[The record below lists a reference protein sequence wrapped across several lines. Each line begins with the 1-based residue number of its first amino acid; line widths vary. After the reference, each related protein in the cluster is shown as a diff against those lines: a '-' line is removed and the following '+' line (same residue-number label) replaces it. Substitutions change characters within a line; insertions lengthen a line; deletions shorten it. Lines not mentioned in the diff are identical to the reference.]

1 MPLFKGA
8 ILLFPLY
15 CEYKDRRSMKRTF
28 TLIAFILFSF
38 IIYAQSPVTLS
49 SADILLRLKKLKV
62 TGKVLYIAAHP
73 DDENTRLLAY
83 LANDKLYSTGY
94 LSLTRGD
101 GGQNLIGDE
110 QGIELG
116 LIRTQELLA
125 ARRIDGAEQFFSRA
139 YDFGFSKHTEEALEK
154 WNKQLILSDVV
165 WVIRNFQPDV
175 IITRFPPDSRAGH
188 GHHSASAV
196 LAREAFFAAADST
209 QFPEQLKN
217 GITTWKTK
225 RIFWNTFN
233 FGGQNTQSENQ
244 LKINVGGYNTL
255 LGKGYGEIA
264 AESRS
269 QHKSQGFGVPSQR
282 GEAWEYFSFTTGDT
296 ATTDLMDNIVTTWA
310 KNGKTT
316 SSVYIKA
323 AGLLDSLIINFSYE
337 HPEKSVHGLVQ
348 LYQMIM
354 GSGEDILSPLQ
365 KGKKLQEI
373 SALIEACSGLYFEAT
388 TNTPYAVAGDSLRI
402 TLNVINRSNIKIS
415 GNTIRPFNYSLPDP
429 LPENKLIS
437 YTKNIFVPVN
447 ASYTQPYWL
456 IKGLND
462 AHFVVDNQE
471 LIGKPENDPSYSIT
485 LSAEINNQFFIFSK
499 PVQYKYTDPVNGE
512 IYQPVY
518 IVPALSVT
526 EAPGF
531 VFTRLNNNPASPIK
545 LSVTSLTEIQ
555 KANAKYYQY
564 EYSGEKRIQNLVYT
578 DSSLSLQKNNTSN
591 YTLNTADI
599 LKKTREKEL
608 RFFTEL
614 KAPYKDIYQ
623 SYTLRKIEYPHI
635 PSITYFYLNKV
646 KVIDEEI
653 LTAGKKV
660 GYIAGAGDKIP
671 EALQDMGY
679 DVSFLGEKEIAT
691 ADLKQYDAIIAG
703 VRAYNVHDWLN
714 NVYDRLMKYV
724 EDGGNL
730 VVQYN
735 TSNYIGPVK
744 AQMGPY
750 PFNISRGR
758 VTDEKA
764 AVNFIDPG
772 NTLLNWPNKITQ
784 KDFNGWVQERGIYFA
799 DTPSKEYKTIFSMS
813 DPGEEEQTGSLI
825 TADYGRGRFIYT
837 GLVFFRQLPAG
848 VGGAYRLF
856 ANIIAN
862 PNLKKANGTK
872 KR

>member
-1 MPLFKGA
+1 MKKSFT
-8 ILLFPLY
+8 LLF
-15 CEYKDRRSMKRTF
+15 S
-28 TLIAFILFSF
+28 IFSF
-38 IIYAQSPVTLS
+38 TIYAQNPATLN

-62 TGKVLYIAAHP
+62 TGNVLYIAAHP

-83 LANDKLYSTGY
+83 LANEKLYRTGY

-196 LAREAFFAAADST
+196 LAQEAFTAAGDPAK
-209 QFPEQLKN
+209 FPEQLKN
-217 GITTWKTK
+217 GVTAWKTK

-244 LKINVGGYNTL
+244 LKINVGGFNTL
-255 LGKGYGEIA
+255 LGKSYGEIA

-269 QHKSQGFGVPSQR
+269 QHKSQGFGVPAQR
-282 GEAWEYFSFTTGDT
+282 GEAWEYFSFTAGDT
-296 ATTDLMDNIVTTWA
+296 ATANLMDNIVTTWA
-310 KNGKTT
+310 KNGKIT
-316 SSVYIKA
+316 SAVYIKA
-323 AGLLDSLIINFSYE
+323 SGLLDSLISNFSYE

-348 LYQMIM
+348 LYQLIM
-354 GSGEDILSPLQ
+354 GSGEEILSPLQ
-365 KGKKLQEI
+365 KRKKLQEI
-373 SALIEACSGLYFEAT
+373 SSLIEACTGLYFEAV

-402 TLNVINRSNIKIS
+402 TLNVINRSNIKVS
-415 GNTIRPFNYSLPDP
+415 GNSIRPFNYNLPGP
-429 LPENKLIS
+429 LPENQLIS

-447 ASYTQPYWL
+447 ADYSQPYWL
-456 IKGLND
+456 EKGLND
-462 AHFVVDNQE
+462 AHFVVDDQK
-471 LIGKPENDPSYSIT
+471 LIGRPENEPAYSIA
-485 LSAEINNQFFIFSK
+485 LSVEIDNQFFVFSK

-512 IYQPVY
+512 LYQPVY
-518 IVPALSVT
+518 VVPALSLM
-526 EAPGF
+526 EAPRF
-531 VFTRLNNNPASPIK
+531 VFTKLNNNPVSPIR
-545 LSVTSLTEIQ
+545 LSVTSFTNIQ
-555 KANAKYYQY
+555 KADARYYQY
-564 EYSGEKRIQNLVYT
+564 EYSGEKRVQHQVYM
-578 DSSLSLQKNNTSN
+578 DSSLSIQKNNTNN

-599 LKKTREKEL
+599 LKKTKEREL
-608 RFFTEL
+608 LFYTDL
-614 KAPYKDIYQ
+614 KAPYKYPYQ

-653 LTAGKKV
+653 ITAGKKI
-660 GYIAGAGDKIP
+660 GYITGAGDKIP

-679 DVSFLGEKEIAT
+679 EVSFLGEKEIVT

-714 NVYDRLMKYV
+714 NVYDKLMKYV

-750 PFNISRGR
+750 PFAISRGR

-764 AVNFIDPG
+764 TVHFIDPG

-784 KDFNGWVQERGIYFA
+784 KDFAGWIQERGIYFA
-799 DTPSKEYKTIFSMS
+799 DDLSKEYKTIFSMK
-813 DPGEEEQTGSLI
+813 DPGEEEQAGSLI
-825 TADYGRGRFIYT
+825 AADYGKGRFIYT
-837 GLVFFRQLPAG
+837 GLVFFRQLPSG

-862 PNLKKANGTK
+862 PNLKNANGTAK

>member
-1 MPLFKGA
+1 MKKSFT
-8 ILLFPLY
+8 LLFSIL
-15 CEYKDRRSMKRTF
+15 SF
-28 TLIAFILFSF
+28 T
-38 IIYAQSPVTLS
+38 IYAQSPVTLS

-62 TGKVLYIAAHP
+62 TGNVLYIAAHP

-83 LANDKLYSTGY
+83 LANEKLYRTGY

-154 WNKQLILSDVV
+154 WNEQLILSDVV
-165 WVIRNFQPDV
+165 WVIRNFEPDV

-196 LAREAFFAAADST
+196 LAREAFTAAADST
-209 QFPEQLKN
+209 KFPEQLKN
-217 GITTWKTK
+217 GVTTWQAK

-233 FGGQNTQSENQ
+233 FGGQNTQNENQ
-244 LKINVGGYNTL
+244 LKINTGGFNTL
-255 LGKGYGEIA
+255 LGKSYGEIA

-269 QHKSQGFGVPSQR
+269 QHKSQGFGVPAQR
-282 GEAWEYFSFTTGDT
+282 GEAWEYFSFTAGDT
-296 ATTDLMDNIVTTWA
+296 ATTDLMDNVVTTWA

-316 SSVYIKA
+316 SPVYTKA
-323 AGLLDSLIINFSYE
+323 SQLLDSLINNFSYE
-337 HPEKSVHGLVQ
+337 YPQKSVAGLVK
-348 LYQMIM
+348 LYQQIM
-354 GSGEDILSPLQ
+354 ASGDEIFSPVQ
-365 KGKKLQEI
+365 KSKKLREI
-373 SALIEACSGLYFEAT
+373 AALTEACTGLYFEAT

-402 TLNVINRSNIKIS
+402 TINVINRSDVKIS
-415 GNTIRPFNYSLPDP
+415 GTIIRPFNYDLPNP
-429 LPENKLIS
+429 LQTNRLVNYS
-437 YTKNIFVPVN
+437 RSIFVPVN
-447 ASYTQPYWL
+447 ANYSQPYWL
-456 IKGLND
+456 VKGLND
-462 AHFVVDNQE
+462 AHFVVDNQQ
-471 LIGKPENDPSYSIT
+471 LTGMPENDPAYSIS
-485 LSAEINNQFFIFSK
+485 LSAEIDNQFFIFSK

-512 IYQPVY
+512 KYQPLY
-518 IVPALSVT
+518 IVPALSLM
-526 EAPGF
+526 ESPGF
-531 VFTRLNNNPASPIK
+531 VFTHLNHQPALPVK
-545 LSVTSLTEIQ
+545 LSVTSLSSLQ
-555 KANAKYYQY
+555 KAKALYYQY
-564 EYSGEKRIQNLVYT
+564 EYNAGKRVQNLVYT
-578 DSSLSLQKNNTSN
+578 DSSLSLEKNDTKN
-591 YTLNTADI
+591 YTLNTTDI
-599 LKKTREKEL
+599 LKKTKEKEL
-608 RFFTEL
+608 RFFAAL
-614 KAPYKDIYQ
+614 KAPYKDLYQ

-646 KVIDEEI
+646 KVINEEI
-653 LTAGKKV
+653 ITAGKKI
-660 GYIAGAGDKIP
+660 GYITGAGDKVP
-671 EALQDMGY
+671 EALQAMGY
-679 DVSFLGEKEIAT
+679 DISFLGEKEIAT

-714 NVYDRLMKYV
+714 NAYDKLMKYV
-724 EDGGNL
+724 ADGGNL

-744 AQMGPY
+744 AQIGPY

-764 AVNFIDPG
+764 SVNFIDP
-772 NTLLNWPNKITQ
+772 NNILLNWPNKISE
-784 KDFNGWVQERGIYFA
+784 KDFADWIQERGIYFA
-799 DTPSKEYKTIFSMS
+799 DNFPEAYKAVFSMKN
-813 DPGEEEQTGSLI
+813 PGEEEQKGSLI
-825 TADYGRGRFIYT
+825 VADYGKGRFIYT

-862 PNLKKANGTK
+862 PNLKKANGATK

>member
-1 MPLFKGA
+1 MKKSFT
-8 ILLFPLY
+8 LLFTIV
-15 CEYKDRRSMKRTF
+15 SF
-28 TLIAFILFSF
+28 T
-38 IIYAQSPVTLS
+38 IYAQSPATLS

-62 TGKVLYIAAHP
+62 TGNVLYIAAHP

-83 LANDKLYSTGY
+83 LANEKLYRTGY

-154 WNKQLILSDVV
+154 WNEQLILSDVV

-196 LAREAFFAAADST
+196 LAREAFTAAADST
-209 QFPEQLKN
+209 KFPEQLKK
-217 GITTWKTK
+217 GVTTWQAK

-244 LKINVGGYNTL
+244 LKINTGGFNTL

-269 QHKSQGFGVPSQR
+269 QHKSQGFGVPAQR
-282 GEAWEYFSFTTGDT
+282 GEAWEYFSFTAGDT
-296 ATTDLMDNIVTTWA
+296 ATTDLMDDVVTTWA

-316 SSVYIKA
+316 SPVYTKA
-323 AGLLDSLIINFSYE
+323 VQLLDSIINNFSYE
-337 HPEKSVHGLVQ
+337 YPQKSVAGLVK
-348 LYQMIM
+348 LYQQIIA
-354 GSGEDILSPLQ
+354 SGDEIFSPVQ
-365 KGKKLQEI
+365 KSKKLREI
-373 SALIEACSGLYFEAT
+373 TALIEACAGLYFEAS

-402 TLNVINRSNIKIS
+402 TVNVINRSDVKIS
-415 GNTIRPFNYSLPDP
+415 ATIIHPFNYELSNP
-429 LPENKLIS
+429 LQTNRLLNYS
-437 YTKNIFVPVN
+437 RSIFVPVN
-447 ASYTQPYWL
+447 ADYSQPYWL
-456 IKGLND
+456 VKGLND
-462 AHFVVDNQE
+462 AHFVVDDQE
-471 LIGKPENDPSYSIT
+471 LIGRPENDPAYNIV
-485 LSAEINNQFFIFSK
+485 LSAEIDNQFFVFSK

-512 IYQPVY
+512 IYQPLY
-518 IVPALSVT
+518 IVPALSLMQSP
-526 EAPGF
+526 EF
-531 VFTRLNNNPASPIK
+531 VFTHLNQQPASPVK
-545 LSVTSLTEIQ
+545 LSVTSLSALQ
-555 KANAKYYQY
+555 KAGAQYYQY
-564 EYSGEKRIQNLVYT
+564 EYNSEKRIQNLVYT
-578 DSSLSLQKNNTSN
+578 DSSLSLEKNGTKN
-591 YTLNTADI
+591 YTLNTPDI
-599 LKKTREKEL
+599 LKKTKEKEL
-608 RFFTEL
+608 RFFAAL
-614 KAPYKDIYQ
+614 KAPYKELYQ
-623 SYTLRKIEYPHI
+623 GYTLRKIEYPHI

-646 KVIDEEI
+646 KVINEEI
-653 LTAGKKV
+653 ITAGKKI
-660 GYIAGAGDKIP
+660 GYITGAGDKVP
-671 EALQDMGY
+671 EALQAMGY
-679 DVSFLGEKEIAT
+679 DISFLGEKEIAT

-714 NVYDRLMKYV
+714 NVYDKLMKYIA
-724 EDGGNL
+724 DGGNL

-744 AQMGPY
+744 AQIGPY
-750 PFNISRGR
+750 PFNISRER

-764 AVNFIDPG
+764 AVNFIDP
-772 NTLLNWPNKITQ
+772 NNILLNWPNKISQ
-784 KDFNGWVQERGIYFA
+784 KDFTDWIQERGIYFA
-799 DTPSKEYKTIFSMS
+799 DNFPGEYKAVFSMN
-813 DPGEEEQTGSLI
+813 DPGEKEQKGSLI
-825 TADYGRGRFIYT
+825 VADYGKGRFIYT

-848 VGGAYRLF
+848 IGGAYRLF

-862 PNLKKANGTK
+862 PNLKKANGTTK